1 MNSSSPLL
9 TPSQLVEILLNCCD
23 PFSALL
29 NSCDIFSTF
38 PPFLNSSHFFST
50 LLNSFQPV
58 SPFLTSFHLF
68 PTFPTSSH
76 SLPTTSHLNPFF
88 RIFSTV
94 LTFHSSLTSQ
104 VLRILRLK
112 SHPAAVPLQ
121 PNKSE
126 LPNAIASPLLSSTSV
141 LSYFS
146 TSGPARLK
154 TSWQLLVFTFHNS
167 EFPYDASCD
176 AYINV
181 HNIYNV

>member
-1 MNSSSPLL
+1 M
-9 TPSQLVEILLNCCD
+9 QL
-23 PFSALL
+23 
-29 NSCDIFSTF
+29 FSTCLTF
-38 PPFLNSSHFFST
+38 SHFFSS
-50 LLNSFQPV
+50 LPNLS
-58 SPFLTSFHLF
+58 HLF
-68 PTFPTSSH
+68 PLPSHHFSSQ
-76 SLPTTSHLNPFF
+76 PVF

>member
-1 MNSSSPLL
+1 MGVKNTFPYRSWAGASKIWNSFVNSSSPLL

-29 NSCDIFSTF
+29 NSCDIFSTLPTF
-38 PPFLNSSHFFST
+38 SQFFSLLLHSSQLFSTCLTFSHFFSS
-50 LLNSFQPV
+50 LPNLS
-58 SPFLTSFHLF
+58 HLF
-68 PTFPTSSH
+68 PLPSHHFSSQ
-76 SLPTTSHLNPFF
+76 PVF

-94 LTFHSSLTSQ
+94 LTFLSSLTSQ

-126 LPNAIASPLLSSTSV
+126 LPNAMASPLLSSTSV

-146 TSGPARLK
+146 TSGPA
-154 TSWQLLVFTFHNS
+154 N
-167 EFPYDASCD
+167 
-176 AYINV
+176 
-181 HNIYNV
+181 